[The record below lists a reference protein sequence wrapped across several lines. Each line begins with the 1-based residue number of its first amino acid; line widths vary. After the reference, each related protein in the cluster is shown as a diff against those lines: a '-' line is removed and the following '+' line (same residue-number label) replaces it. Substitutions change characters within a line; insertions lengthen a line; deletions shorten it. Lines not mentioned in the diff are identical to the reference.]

1 MSNVFKRPMF
11 RRGGGVN
18 MNGIMSGIRDE
29 YEDGGPTARERYEQI
44 IKNYE
49 NPQAV
54 TKEDFD
60 KDLNH
65 FKYIKRLLKRY
76 KNTGVLKT
84 HLLLIHFIVV
94 YNIFGEAATPMLFFK
109 IEKELWATMKSFIM
123 FLGKFPEYPK
133 TYIHDIQVDLY
144 CLHQLYTIYKDD
156 KKNSK

>member
-1 MSNVFKRPMF
+1 MLFNELNDDNFILF
-11 RRGGGVN
+11 
-18 MNGIMSGIRDE
+18 
-29 YEDGGPTARERYEQI
+29 A

-84 HLLLIHFIVV
+84 HLLLNHFIIL
-94 YNIFGEAATPMLFFK
+94 YNIWGEATTPMLFFK
-109 IEKELWATMKSFIM
+109 IDQDLWSSMKAFIM
-123 FLGKFPEYPK
+123 FLNRFPEYPQ
-133 TYIHDIQVDLY
+133 TNIHDIQVDIE
-144 CLHQLYTIYKDD
+144 CLKELKLITADETEGTDKD
-156 KKNSK
+156 N

>member
-1 MSNVFKRPMF
+1 MIFSELN
-11 RRGGGVN
+11 
-18 MNGIMSGIRDE
+18 
-29 YEDGGPTARERYEQI
+29 EDNFLLFA

-76 KNTGVLKT
+76 RNTGELKV
-84 HLLLIHFIVV
+84 HLILNHFIVL

-109 IEKELWATMKSFIM
+109 IEKELWSVMKTFVI
-123 FLGKFPEYPK
+123 FLNKLPDYPHC
-133 TYIHDIQVDLY
+133 YIHDIPLDEN
-144 CLHQLYTIYKDD
+144 CLTELQKISNG
-156 KKNSK
+156 KN